1 VEDEMAQVWTNLLSN
16 ALHAVGDEGDIEVEL
31 LAMHDRFQVS
41 VVNNGPPIPADIM
54 ARMYDPMFTTKKKGE
69 GTGLGLSIVKGFVES
84 HQGSIT
90 CDSSTERTIFVI
102 SLPTNP
108 SPIHDERTSAGHT
121 VGGR

>member
-1 VEDEMAQVWTNLLSN
+1 
-16 ALHAVGDEGDIEVEL
+16 
-31 LAMHDRFQVS
+31 